1 MAETLPGGTVI
12 PQGADLINANGVQ
25 AMRDLGS
32 SVDSQLAN
40 RALVGHTH
48 TQSDVSGLSTALA
61 SAGSTAAWGA
71 VSGKPEAFPPSAHT
85 HDDRYFTKAETGAQI
100 GASREP
106 VMLTTQAL
114 DTLIADGWYA
124 QPSSSNATLARNYPE
139 AIAGLL
145 EVSSS
150 LNDTFVYQRF
160 TAYRG
165 ENIFWR
171 TRSNGTW
178 NPWQKLY
185 RPDRGAVEL
194 TSENLNDVTAGGV
207 YSQTQT
213 GETSLGLNYPI
224 ARAGNLEVIGS
235 STGYIVHQR
244 YSDFGGVNVYWRARY
259 GGVWTEWSRAFTAGE
274 MAAAIAGKANT
285 VHTHTVA
292 QVSGL
297 QAALDGRAPVSH
309 THPTAQ
315 VTGLDAA
322 LAGKATVAELDARLA
337 DALAGIESAYDVA
350 YQQDPTIGTVD
361 DWLASLVGPQ
371 GEEGPYGGTAVTDP
385 QVASYV
391 ATATETRAA
400 LDARYRI
407 AVSVAEYGAVGDG
420 VTDDTAAVQAA
431 LTANPGASV
440 QFPPGHYRLT
450 GNLSVPS
457 GTSIAGAS
465 SSATLLDWSGKGRFD
480 GYLLDWEKG
489 TLGEPVALASD
500 VAFGA
505 GSITVADGHGFAAGD
520 YVRITADEVLYG
532 EMVKGEFQRVLS
544 VAGSTLTLSGPV
556 FDSYTVAL
564 NGRVERAHLNTGA
577 LRGVAVR
584 GQGVNP
590 AGYGDVVARF
600 ALARDVQVS
609 DVRFENVEHKCI
621 QLDSV
626 LGFTVHDCHFR
637 FHTSRTP
644 LQYGVAIQGSS
655 QMGTVSNCV
664 SWNDRHMVTTATS
677 QSLATHSTENRG
689 IPRVIAITGCTAH
702 GSWQCPIDTHRGGE
716 YITVTGNALTTESTG
731 IKFRGKHCLAT
742 GNVIVGKR
750 VSTTGAP
757 YGVRIGMLCED
768 IQVTGNLIRGFDDG
782 VRIDTPDGV
791 TRSLVVSENSI
802 LDCTR
807 GVGVHGESIVT
818 GVRIAGNTIRAI
830 TGGYAVYIVA
840 AVDDLEVVGNTMTG
854 GAAGIYMAHSTR
866 PANRLNVQGNT
877 LRGHSASYGMFLR
890 NVYDALVATN
900 LSVKEIRFANEC
912 LRVTTGLNQAT
923 ITDLSTPGVTQK

>member
-1 MAETLPGGTVI
+1 MAETLPNGTVI
-12 PQGADLINANGVQ
+12 PHGTDLINANGVQ
-25 AMRDLGS
+25 AVRDLGS
-32 SVDSQLAN
+32 SVDAQLG
-40 RALVGHTH
+40 AL
-48 TQSDVSGLSTALA
+48 
-61 SAGSTAAWGA
+61 
-71 VSGKPEAFPPSAHT
+71 
-85 HDDRYFTKAETGAQI
+85 
-100 GASREP
+100 REP
-106 VMLTTQAL
+106 TMITSQNLN
-114 DTLIADGWYA
+114 DLIGDGSYV
-124 QPSSSNATLARNYPE
+124 QPSSSSASLGLNYPE
-139 AIAGLL
+139 PIAGLL

-194 TSENLNDVTAGGV
+194 TSENLNDVTVGGV

-213 GETSLGLNYPI
+213 GEASLGLNYPI
-224 ARAGNLEVIGS
+224 ARAGNLEVTGS

-244 YSDFGGVNVYWRARY
+244 YSDFSGVNVYWRARY
-259 GGVWTEWSRAFTAGE
+259 GGVWTAWSRAFTAGE
-274 MAAAIAGKANT
+274 VAAAIAGKANT

-309 THPTAQ
+309 AHPTAQ

-322 LAGKATVAELDARLA
+322 LAGKATVEELDARLA
-337 DALAGIESAYDVA
+337 DALAGIESGYDVA
-350 YQQDPTIGTVD
+350 VQGGFTGTAG
-361 DWLASLVGPQ
+361 DWLASLVGPE
-371 GEEGPYGGTAVTDP
+371 GPEGPYGGTAVTDP

-391 ATATETRAA
+391 TSETETQAA
-400 LDARYRI
+400 LDARYR
-407 AVSVAEYGAVGDG
+407 ATVSVIEYGAVADG
-420 VTDDTAAVQAA
+420 AADDTAAVQAA
-431 LTANPGASV
+431 LTANPGASIH
-440 QFPPGHYRLT
+440 FPPGHYRLT
-450 GNLSVPS
+450 GNLSVPA
-457 GTSIAGAS
+457 GTAITGTG
-465 SSATLLDWSGKGRFD
+465 SSATLLDWSGKGGFD
-480 GYLLDWEKG
+480 GYLLEWEKG
-489 TLGEPVALASD
+489 ELSDSAALTSD

-564 NGRVERAHLNTGA
+564 NGRVEKAHLNTGA
-577 LRGVAVR
+577 LRGVTVR

-590 AGYGDVVARF
+590 DGYGDVVARF

-609 DVRFENVEHKCI
+609 DVRFEGVEHKCI

-637 FHTSRTP
+637 FDTSRTP

-655 QMGTVSNCV
+655 QMGMVSNCV

-689 IPRVIAITGCTAH
+689 IPRVITITGCTAH
-702 GSWQCPIDTHRGGE
+702 GSWQAPVDTHRGGE
-716 YITVTGNALTTESTG
+716 YVTVTGCSLSTESTG

-742 GNVIVGKR
+742 GNVIVGKL

-757 YGVRIGMLCED
+757 YGVRVGMLCED
-768 IQVTGNLIRGFDDG
+768 IQITGNLIRGFGDG
-782 VRIDTPDGV
+782 VRIDTPDGT
-791 TRSLVVSENSI
+791 TRSLVISENSI

-807 GVGVHGESIVT
+807 GVGIHGTTLVSE
-818 GVRIAGNTIRAI
+818 VRVAGNTIRVVA
-830 TGGYAVYIVA
+830 GGYAVYVIA
-840 AVDDLEVVGNTMTG
+840 AVDDLEVMGNTMMG
-854 GAAGIYMAHSTR
+854 GAAGVFMAHGTR
-866 PANRLNVQGNT
+866 PVNRLNVQGNT
-877 LRGHSASYGMFLR
+877 LRGNTASYGMYFR
-890 NVYDALVATN
+890 NVHDGLVTAN
-900 LSVKEIRFANEC
+900 FSPAKDIRFTDVCEN
-912 LRVTTGLNQAT
+912 VTTGLNLAT
-923 ITDLSTPGVTQK
+923 IDDRTTGNVITQK

>member
-1 MAETLPGGTVI
+1 MAETLPNGTVI

-32 SVDSQLAN
+32 SVDSQLAD
-40 RALVGHTH
+40 RARVAHTH
-48 TQSDVSGLSTALA
+48 PWAQITE
-61 SAGSTAAWGA
+61 
-71 VSGKPEAFPPSAHT
+71 KPTTFPPSVHN
-85 HDDRYFTKAETGAQI
+85 HDDRYYTESETDARIVAG
-100 GASREP
+100 REP
-106 VMLTTQAL
+106 VMLTTEAL
-114 DTLIADGWYA
+114 DSLTADGWYA
-124 QPSSSNATLARNYPE
+124 QSSSSNATLARNYPE

-145 EVSSS
+145 EVSST

-194 TSENLNDVTAGGV
+194 ASENLNDVTVGGV
-207 YSQTQT
+207 YSQTQN
-213 GETSLGLNYPI
+213 GEASLGLNYPI

-244 YSDFGGVNVYWRARY
+244 YSDFSGVNVYWRARY
-259 GGVWTEWSRAFTAGE
+259 GGVWAEWSRAFTAGE
-274 MAAAIAGKANT
+274 VAAAIAGKANA

-292 QVSGL
+292 QVTGL

-309 THPTAQ
+309 AHPTAQ

-322 LAGKATVAELDARLA
+322 LAGKATVAELDVRLA
-337 DALAGIESAYDVA
+337 DALAGIESGYDVA
-350 YQQDPTIGTVD
+350 VQGGFTGTAG
-361 DWLASLVGPQ
+361 DWLASLVGPE
-371 GEEGPYGGTAVTDP
+371 GPEGPYGGTAVTDP

-391 ATATETRAA
+391 TTATETQAA
-400 LDARYRI
+400 LDARYR
-407 AVSVAEYGAVGDG
+407 AHTSVMEYGAVGDG
-420 VTDDTAAVQAA
+420 TTDDTAAVQDA
-431 LTANPGASV
+431 LTATPGGSV
-440 QFPPGHYRLT
+440 YFPPGHYLLT
-450 GNLSVPS
+450 GNLTVPAGTAVS
-457 GTSIAGAS
+457 GADSAS
-465 SSATLLDWSGKGRFD
+465 TLLDWSSKGSFG
-480 GYLLDWEKG
+480 GYLLEWEKG
-489 TLGEPVALASD
+489 SLGAPVPLAAD
-500 VAFGA
+500 TAFGD
-505 GSITVADGHGFAAGD
+505 GTITVEAGHDFTVGD
-520 YVRITADEVLYG
+520 FVRLTADEVLYG
-532 EMVKGEFQRVLS
+532 EMVKAEFQRVLD
-544 VAGSTLTLSGPV
+544 VDGDTLTLAAPV

-564 NGRVERAHLNTGA
+564 NGRVEKAHLNTGA
-577 LRGVAVR
+577 LRGVTVR

-590 AGYGDVVARF
+590 DGYGDVVARF

-609 DVRFENVEHKCI
+609 DVRFEGVEHKCV
-621 QLDSV
+621 QFDSV

-655 QMGTVSNCV
+655 QMGMVSNCV

-689 IPRVIAITGCTAH
+689 IPRVITITGCTAH

-750 VSTTGAP
+750 VSETGAP

-768 IQVTGNLIRGFDDG
+768 IQITGNLIRGFDDG
-782 VRIDTPDGV
+782 VRVDTPDGT
-791 TRSLVVSENSI
+791 TRALVISENSI

-807 GVGVHGESIVT
+807 GVGIHGTTLVSE
-818 GVRIAGNTIRAI
+818 VRVAGNTIRVV
-830 TGGYAVYIVA
+830 TGGYAVYVIA
-840 AVDDLEVVGNTMTG
+840 AVDDLEVMGNTMMG
-854 GAAGIYMAHSTR
+854 GAAGIFMAHSTR
-866 PANRLNVQGNT
+866 PVNRLNVQGNT
-877 LRGHSASYGMFLR
+877 LRGNTASYGMFFR
-890 NVYDALVATN
+890 NVYDALVTTN
-900 LSVKEIRFANEC
+900 VSAKEIRFSNEC